1 MKKPL
6 SFWDVRITWSDGL
19 VCGGL
24 ALLVMVGLAAAS
36 PLGRILLASPWLNF
50 ADFIVYM
57 LIGYW
62 GHFVVALAVCLLA
75 ARWLR
80 WVRQKRKLQDI
91 QDIQDV

>member
-6 SFWDVRITWSDGL
+6 LFWGASIYWSDGL

-24 ALLVMVGLAAAS
+24 AALITAGFAAAS
-36 PLGRILLASPWLNF
+36 PLGRMLLVSPWLNF
-50 ADFIVYM
+50 ADFLVYL

-62 GHFVVALAVCLLA
+62 GHFVITLAVCLLA

-80 WVRQKRKLQDI
+80 WVREKKG
-91 QDIQDV
+91 